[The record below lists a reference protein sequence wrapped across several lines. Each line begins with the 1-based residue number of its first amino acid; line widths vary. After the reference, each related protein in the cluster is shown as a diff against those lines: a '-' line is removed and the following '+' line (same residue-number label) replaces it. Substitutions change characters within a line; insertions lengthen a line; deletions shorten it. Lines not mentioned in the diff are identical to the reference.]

1 LFPQTKATPP
11 HKTPAM
17 LQHTLAHKVLF
28 AEGSI
33 PTHKDPVGAHY
44 PPDLEIAMGSLHQN
58 PSLQLENVQ
67 IRPSGIP
74 ERSVKATT
82 KAHKFYRA
90 NCVVMSTRFF
100 AGPHYKNVTEILG
113 NVVVIGK
120 TLDVNPALSTHAD

>member
-1 LFPQTKATPP
+1 
-11 HKTPAM
+11 M

-44 PPDLEIAMGSLHQN
+44 PPDLKIAMGSLHQN

-74 ERSVKATT
+74 KRSVKATT

-100 AGPHYKNVTEILG
+100 SDPHFKKVTEIQE
-113 NVVVIGK
+113 NVVVTGK
-120 TLDVNPALSTHAD
+120 TFGCKSSFKYIY

>member
-1 LFPQTKATPP
+1 
-11 HKTPAM
+11 M

-44 PPDLEIAMGSLHQN
+44 PPDLKIAMGSLHQN

-100 AGPHYKNVTEILG
+100 SGPHYNFFLQILG

-120 TLDVNPALSTHAD
+120 TLDVNRALSIHID